1 MKSTITDTMTLSQ
14 DLTALSQAQAQYGK
28 NSTQAA
34 AATKQLNA
42 DMQALGNTAGVQA
55 ELGLAKAGQALDHF
69 FDLST
74 SSARVQA
81 VNLMMQAIQLGYTMV
96 PLIAQA
102 AERNLAII
110 NSSIKPLFQWL
121 EGPQGIQIWN
131 DLENHFAH
139 DLPTAIHA
147 FDQAVEFILRVMDLA
162 SGQTGNFITA
172 IDNLFTRLNNLDSA
186 TLDSTIQRLIGDF
199 RLWEKFVKYLIDD
212 IYLLFHQDVG
222 TGNSIIAALTT
233 MLEHLH
239 AYETSAQ
246 GSANIM
252 NIFMVH
258 KTEVLE
264 LIGVLRSLSDTFGHI
279 YLAVAPALVTV
290 MNDAVLPA
298 FKAIA
303 DVVAFLAGKSQVLA
317 TLLGVALILGRAGK
331 LGAVASGVGGLLG
344 IGGAAAGKA
353 AVGAGVA
360 TTAGEVAVGGGAS
373 YAGMGAISAALA
385 DGGLTAG
392 IAAAASAAL
401 PVILAGAAGV
411 AAFEV
416 AKNVFGSAPT
426 THVSPAAG
434 GSAVTIT
441 GGAQAPS
448 LGRLAGTPLTIAGHG
463 STNPL
468 AGATLDIQSVG
479 HFANYSATQLQALI
493 QDMKI
498 AGNLK
503 LNGVNVSKN
512 QLIGLAEAAL
522 KVKDAFNR
530 SFNEAWTSVNTF
542 FRNTSRTLP
551 ALYDDFNSNMKLI
564 AHTMGLNST
573 QGRQLVAENINK
585 MVNAVTTG
593 MLTGQISVKS
603 GMAAIKQTLS
613 TGMSDNAITWKT
625 QWKSMFTALDS
636 LYSVGK
642 ISSSTFY
649 TDLGS
654 ITKTGMQHIT
664 ADNKAELDK
673 QLANLKQ
680 QQQDGIITQGQYN
693 TKVHQANTAANAQE
707 RTDMNIFAGQVLT
720 AMTAAGV
727 SSNNGVQAIF
737 KPLNAALVAL
747 GQKPLSLVSVGT
759 SDVANAVAQG
769 VQNLIG
775 PLIPGHA
782 TGAVV
787 KAPMVM
793 VGEEA
798 PQHPEVVIASNPA
811 YRRRNLGLWAT
822 AGKML
827 GIPGFAS
834 GGVVSYGQ
842 LEGLWDQAGG
852 NPSMAALMAAIAE
865 AESGGNPT
873 AHNPSGASGL
883 WQILGV
889 PFPGNVYDP
898 LTNARMAVAKYLSQG
913 LGAWTTY
920 TSGAY
925 KQYLNGKIAAS
936 AGGANVGM
944 LTGPKVKGSGALAN
958 IVRAAIGKEVG
969 AANAFL
975 TRFSGSVGASVGAG
989 GSLPGGVGGSAAH
1002 RAYAAL
1008 RPERTDQGVDFGG
1021 SGGVGAVAAGNV
1033 LSSGLWGGWPG
1044 TGGLVYKIAGGNVY
1058 VMEDF
1063 APGVQPGQT
1072 LAAGQFI
1079 GTATGGPEGIETG
1092 WANAA
1097 GTGPLTPYGGRPDG
1111 TATSG
1116 GQAFRRFIGY
1126 AQGGIIP
1133 GFAQGGIFGP
1143 GGPSLVGTAFA
1154 TNAANAQNP
1163 IGSAMGRI
1171 SSLIGP
1177 DGDVSRI
1184 TDLMS
1189 YWQGMWGLN
1198 SAVSNIMSGGSSAA
1212 ILTDANGNPYI
1223 DQADVN
1229 TAIAQL
1235 SQEVGWENQ
1244 IVGDLQAALTLSR
1257 ILPPQIQKQIKAYQ
1271 AKIAAIKKKIQE
1283 NIKRINAL
1291 NKMINTEQGRK
1302 KPNYHAIATWKN
1314 QILGLET
1321 ENYQLGGN
1329 KTAVGTGGQT
1339 RLDTPARSPRSR
1351 AIFRRCRVIRIRLAA
1366 PAAQGSAVS

>member
-1 MKSTITDTMTLSQ
+1 
-14 DLTALSQAQAQYGK
+14 
-28 NSTQAA
+28 
-34 AATKQLNA
+34 
-42 DMQALGNTAGVQA
+42 
-55 ELGLAKAGQALDHF
+55 
-69 FDLST
+69 
-74 SSARVQA
+74 
-81 VNLMMQAIQLGYTMV
+81 
-96 PLIAQA
+96 
-102 AERNLAII
+102 
-110 NSSIKPLFQWL
+110 
-121 EGPQGIQIWN
+121 
-131 DLENHFAH
+131 
-139 DLPTAIHA
+139 
-147 FDQAVEFILRVMDLA
+147 
-162 SGQTGNFITA
+162 
-172 IDNLFTRLNNLDSA
+172 
-186 TLDSTIQRLIGDF
+186 
-199 RLWEKFVKYLIDD
+199 
-212 IYLLFHQDVG
+212 
-222 TGNSIIAALTT
+222 
-233 MLEHLH
+233 
-239 AYETSAQ
+239 
-246 GSANIM
+246 
-252 NIFMVH
+252 
-258 KTEVLE
+258 
-264 LIGVLRSLSDTFGHI
+264 
-279 YLAVAPALVTV
+279 
-290 MNDAVLPA
+290 
-298 FKAIA
+298 
-303 DVVAFLAGKSQVLA
+303 
-317 TLLGVALILGRAGK
+317 
-331 LGAVASGVGGLLG
+331 
-344 IGGAAAGKA
+344 
-353 AVGAGVA
+353 
-360 TTAGEVAVGGGAS
+360 
-373 YAGMGAISAALA
+373 
-385 DGGLTAG
+385 
-392 IAAAASAAL
+392 
-401 PVILAGAAGV
+401 
-411 AAFEV
+411 
-416 AKNVFGSAPT
+416 
-426 THVSPAAG
+426 
-434 GSAVTIT
+434 
-441 GGAQAPS
+441 
-448 LGRLAGTPLTIAGHG
+448 
-463 STNPL
+463 
-468 AGATLDIQSVG
+468 
-479 HFANYSATQLQALI
+479 
-493 QDMKI
+493 
-498 AGNLK
+498 
-503 LNGVNVSKN
+503 
-512 QLIGLAEAAL
+512 
-522 KVKDAFNR
+522 
-530 SFNEAWTSVNTF
+530 
-542 FRNTSRTLP
+542 
-551 ALYDDFNSNMKLI
+551 
-564 AHTMGLNST
+564 
-573 QGRQLVAENINK
+573 
-585 MVNAVTTG
+585 
-593 MLTGQISVKS
+593 
-603 GMAAIKQTLS
+603 
-613 TGMSDNAITWKT
+613 
-625 QWKSMFTALDS
+625 
-636 LYSVGK
+636 
-642 ISSSTFY
+642 
-649 TDLGS
+649 
-654 ITKTGMQHIT
+654 MQHIT

-1126 AQGGIIP
+1126 AQGGIL
-1133 GFAQGGIFGP
+1133 GGALSTLGSAGSALLGGIGQ
-1143 GGPSLVGTAFA
+1143 GDIT
-1154 TNAANAQNP
+1154 NP
-1163 IGSAMGRI
+1163 IGSAMGQI

-1283 NIKRINAL
+1283 NVKRINAL

-1314 QILGLET
+1314 QVLALQT
-1321 ENYQLGGN
+1321 ENQQLGGN
-1329 KTAVGTGGQT
+1329 QTSVGTGGQIGSLSGQIT
-1339 RLDTPARSPRSR
+1339 TLQSDLQTVQGYPDQIGGAGGSGLGGQLGPAQVTLAQLSQELGALSPGALQTALATAQAQATPAASSTSALDALLQQQNQILAQQYEVSQAQYQCLPGPTFGLPPFGGSFANGGMVPGPPGAPRTII
-1351 AIFRRCRVIRIRLAA
+1351 AHGGEAVGQPGDVNIHAH
-1366 PAAQGSAVS
+1366 GSAQSLLDLIDWQIEKQGRKSALSAQRKLPGRAGVLGGGSRGHTF